1 MYQKK
6 VFFPISNKENEHAS
20 LNIHRK
26 SQQQF
31 TGVANVNKENK
42 IEKKLSSKC
51 IENNYIKNDKIKD
64 ELHKK
69 SKDLQINNLQ
79 NKDKDDD
86 LKNENSVNNQ
96 KLELRHIETQ
106 KIMKAYSLP

>member
-6 VFFPISNKENEHAS
+6 VFFPISNKENENTS
-20 LNIHRK
+20 LNVHRK

-31 TGVANVNKENK
+31 TGNPIVKKENK

-51 IENNYIKNDKIKD
+51 IENNFIKNEKIKD

-69 SKDLQINNLQ
+69 SKDLQINNLH
-79 NKDKDDD
+79 NKEKDEDI
-86 LKNENSVNNQ
+86 KNESLNNQ
-96 KLELRHIETQ
+96 KLEFRHSETQ